1 MHDRQLTHLTKVQ
14 RANRSRRSVEAM
26 ARGYRVHA
34 YKDKMAM
41 LFSPKNCYAKGKLAA
56 ESMKS
61 SWHVKSLRRM
71 ACHDWRKKS
80 CENIVAKICPTKISR
95 YMVLNSYL
103 TDYTIEYGVHVH
115 FKNSDVDIALE
126 RFSEHVFA
134 A

>member
-1 MHDRQLTHLTKVQ
+1 MTGEKKT
-14 RANRSRRSVEAM
+14 
-26 ARGYRVHA
+26 
-34 YKDKMAM
+34 
-41 LFSPKNCYAKGKLAA
+41 
-56 ESMKS
+56 
-61 SWHVKSLRRM
+61 VKISLQKF
-71 ACHDWRKKS
+71 A
-80 CENIVAKICPTKISR
+80 PTKISR

>member
-1 MHDRQLTHLTKVQ
+1 M
-14 RANRSRRSVEAM
+14 
-26 ARGYRVHA
+26 HA

-56 ESMKS
+56 ESMKC
-61 SWHVKSLRRM
+61 SWHVKSLRRI
-71 ACHDWRKKS
+71 ACHVWTNG
-80 CENIVAKICPTKISR
+80 ENKTVKISLQKFAPTKISR

-115 FKNSDVDIALE
+115 FKNNDVDIALE